1 MKTTVAL
8 PHGPARWALV
18 SLSLSMLLA
27 SLGISIATVGLPAMA
42 QAFDVSFERV
52 RWIVLA
58 YLIAN
63 TALLVVVGRLGDRV
77 GARRLL
83 LAGIGVV
90 TVASALC
97 GLAPGFRL
105 LLAARVMQGLG
116 AAILVV
122 LALALVGDAVPKAR
136 AGMAMGVLGTMS
148 AVGTALGPSLGGL
161 LIAGFG
167 WRAIFLAQVPLGVG
181 AWLLA
186 RRHLP
191 AQPTAARTAPAWI
204 SSAMWRD
211 PALRAGL
218 AMSALVST
226 VMMTTLVVGPFH
238 LARALGLDAAAVG
251 LAMSVGPAVAA
262 LAGVPAGRLVDRFD
276 ASRMT
281 LAGLVGMVLG
291 ALALSLLPLSLGVVG
306 YIAALAVVT
315 AGYAL
320 FQAANNTA
328 VMAAAGASGRRGM
341 VSGLLNLSRNLGF
354 IAGAAAMGALFAHAS
369 AAVDVALAPAHA
381 VARGMHATFAVA
393 TALLGVAIAIAAA
406 GRARRYFSWVV

>member
-1 MKTTVAL
+1 MKTTVAS
-8 PHGPARWALV
+8 PEPSRWALAGPV
-18 SLSLSMLLA
+18 ASLALSTLLA
-27 SLGISIATVGLPAMA
+27 SLGISIASVGLPAMA
-42 QAFDVSFERV
+42 QAFDVSFEQV

-58 YLIAN
+58 YLLAN
-63 TALLVVVGRLGDRV
+63 TLLLVNVGRLGDRV

-83 LAGIGVV
+83 LAGIGVF

-97 GLAPGFRL
+97 GLAPGFWL
-105 LLAARVMQGLG
+105 LLAARAMQGLG

-136 AGMAMGVLGTMS
+136 AGTAMGVLGTMS
-148 AVGTALGPSLGGL
+148 AVGTALGPSVGGF

-167 WRAIFLAQVPLGVG
+167 WRAIFLAQVPLGV
-181 AWLLA
+181 AAFLLA

-191 AQPTAARTAPAWI
+191 APAARPAAAPAAARWI
-204 SSAMWRD
+204 PPAVFRD

-251 LAMSVGPAVAA
+251 LALSFGPAVAA

-281 LAGLVGMVLG
+281 LAGLVAMALG
-291 ALALSLLPLSLGVVG
+291 ALALSLLPVSLGVIG
-306 YIAALAVVT
+306 YIAPLAVVT

-328 VMAAAGASGRRGM
+328 VMVAAAGASGQRGL

-354 IAGAAAMGALFAHAS
+354 IAGAA
-369 AAVDVALAPAHA
+369 VAG
-381 VARGMHATFAVA
+381 GMRVTFAVA
-393 TALLGVAIAIAAA
+393 AGLVGIAITIAAA
-406 GRARRYFSWVV
+406 GRVRRYFSCVV